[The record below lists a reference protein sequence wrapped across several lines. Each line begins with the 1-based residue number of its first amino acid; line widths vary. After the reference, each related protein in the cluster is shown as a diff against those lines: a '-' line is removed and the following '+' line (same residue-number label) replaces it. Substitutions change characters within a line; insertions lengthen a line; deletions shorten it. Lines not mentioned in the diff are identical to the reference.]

1 MNPELA
7 NAQAGIISSSIPD
20 QSQAEGKVTL
30 LAWTIVVTGILYYCY
45 AYLLR
50 VFPSV
55 LEQDLLVHFHITASA
70 FGSLAAFY
78 YFAYAP
84 MQVPV
89 GMTVDRFGAKKALM
103 FACCVNIIGVLI
115 FLNSDRLS
123 MGELG
128 RFLIG
133 FGSAFA
139 YVTALKLATIWLPRR
154 YFATATGAITG
165 TGMLAAAMTD
175 IYLTRVLQDFGYK
188 TSLYF
193 CFFFG
198 LVLLVLIACIV
209 RSKPKASPVA
219 PITSGSSSADSVTS
233 FRQLF
238 SSLAVLVRNP
248 QMWLIGVIG
257 LLMYLPAS
265 VFLDVW
271 GISYLKTVHLLT
283 PEQGAFGASLMFFGW
298 IIGSPLAGAL
308 SDKIG
313 SRKMPMIVSAIFST
327 IAFSVVLYVPT
338 LSKEVLYVMLF
349 ILGFA
354 CSPHPI
360 CFTLAKESNTSKITG
375 TSIAFT
381 NCLIMLGGF
390 FLQPIVGRML
400 DYGWTGMMDH
410 GVRIYTPHDYT
421 LVLSIIPIGLFIAG
435 VLMMLLKET
444 FNEAMDHD

>member
-1 MNPELA
+1 MKECVNTQAVGIAATTPETR
-7 NAQAGIISSSIPD
+7 N
-20 QSQAEGKVTL
+20 KVSL
-30 LAWTIVVTGILYYCY
+30 MAWAIFATGILYYCY

-55 LEQDLLVHFHITASA
+55 LEQDLLAHFHITASA

-89 GMTVDRFGAKKALM
+89 GMTVDRFGARKALM
-103 FACCVNIIGVLI
+103 FACCVNLVGVLI
-115 FLNSDRLS
+115 FLNSDKLWA
-123 MGELG
+123 GELG

-139 YVTALKLATIWLPRR
+139 YVTALKLATIWLPRHF
-154 YFATATGAITG
+154 FATATGIVTG
-165 TGMLAAAMTD
+165 IGMLAAALTD
-175 IYLTRVLQDFGYK
+175 IYLTTLLQNFGYK

-193 CFFFG
+193 CFSLG
-198 LVLLVLIACIV
+198 VVLLFLIFMII
-209 RSKPKASPVA
+209 RSHTNTSSNASEKAEPES
-219 PITSGSSSADSVTS
+219 ITTIK
-233 FRQLF
+233 QLF
-238 SSLAVLVRNP
+238 SSLSVLVKNP

-271 GISYLKTVHLLT
+271 GISYLKTVCLLT
-283 PEQGAFGASLMFFGW
+283 PEQAAFGASMMFFGW
-298 IIGSPLAGAL
+298 IIGSPIAGAL
-308 SDKIG
+308 SDKLG
-313 SRKMPMIVSAIFST
+313 SRKMPMIISAIFST
-327 IAFSVVLYVPT
+327 LLFSMILYIPT
-338 LSKEVLYVMLF
+338 MPKNTLYLALF
-349 ILGFA
+349 SLGMA

-360 CFTLAKESNTSKITG
+360 CFTLSKENNTSKITG

-400 DYGWTGMMDH
+400 DYGWTGLMDH
-410 GVRIYTPHDYT
+410 GIRVYTPHDYT
-421 LVLSIIPIGLFIAG
+421 MVLSIIPIGLCISG
-435 VLMMLLKET
+435 LLMLALKET
-444 FNEAMDHD
+444 YNKALDKE